1 MCKEVAGYLT
11 KHARIAASFNQN
23 GIMVIGESV
32 SPISRY
38 RAGWAAKK
46 RQSCSSSR
54 LTLQCSR
61 CGAGSASFASFQLC
75 LSFKGKYPPEE
86 RGGDDGG
93 HENHEGNDE
102 DLDLVVMI
110 MRRRLTR

>member
-1 MCKEVAGYLT
+1 MC
-11 KHARIAASFNQN
+11 IAVSFTQN

-75 LSFKGKYPPEE
+75 LSFKRKSPPEE
-86 RGGDDGG
+86 RGEDDGG
-93 HENHEGNDE
+93 HENHEGDE
-102 DLDLVVMI
+102 DLDLVLRDFRSDDDEDNKVAA
-110 MRRRLTR
+110 RKRNW

>member
-1 MCKEVAGYLT
+1 MHCRVVHSKWHY
-11 KHARIAASFNQN
+11 
-23 GIMVIGESV
+23 GESV

-75 LSFKGKYPPEE
+75 LSFKGKSPPEE
-86 RGGDDGG
+86 RGEDDGG
-93 HENHEGNDE
+93 HENHEGDE
-102 DLDLVVMI
+102 DLDLVLRDFRSDDDEDNKVAV
-110 MRRRLTR
+110 RKRNW